1 MELQLTNAKSG
12 SNTVTVSDA
21 AFAQKFNESLIH
33 QVVTA
38 YLSGGRAGTHAQKTR
53 MMVRGGGKKPWK
65 QKGSGRARAGSIRS
79 PIWRGGGKSF
89 AAVTQDY
96 SQKVNK
102 KMYRGALRAIV
113 SELARQGRLIVVEE
127 FALDAPK
134 TKQLVEKLTA
144 LDLKEVLIVTAQADE
159 KIQLAARNLYRVEVC
174 DSAQIDPVSLIR
186 FDKVLVTLPALR
198 RLEEWLA

>member
-1 MELQLTNAKSG
+1 MMELQLTNAKGGPALSQCR
-12 SNTVTVSDA
+12 TRPLR
-21 AFAQKFNESLIH
+21 QKFNESLVH

-65 QKGSGRARAGSIRS
+65 QKGAGRARAGSIRS

-113 SELARQGRLIVVEE
+113 SELARDGRLIVVED
-127 FALDAPK
+127 FAIDAPK
-134 TKQLVEKLTA
+134 TKQLVDKLK
-144 LDLKEVLIVTAQADE
+144 DWI
-159 KIQLAARNLYRVEVC
+159 
-174 DSAQIDPVSLIR
+174 
-186 FDKVLVTLPALR
+186 
-198 RLEEWLA
+198 